1 MQVDR
6 TTKTLLFFIAVGLWG
21 ILLKSFFEPAPS
33 IAQNAGLANPVR
45 IVAVEGAPL
54 PVAIVK
60 QSAPI
65 EVRTP
70 TGVRL
75 RVDPDK

>member
-33 IAQNAGLANPVR
+33 VAQAPLANPVR
-45 IVAVEGAPL
+45 IVAVDGAPL
-54 PVAIVK
+54 PVAIVR
-60 QSAPI
+60 QANPLD
-65 EVRTP
+65 VRTP
-70 TGVRL
+70 AGVRL

>member
-21 ILLKSFFEPAPS
+21 ILLKSCFEPTPS
-33 IAQNAGLANPVR
+33 IAQNGGLNNPVR
-45 IVAVEGAPL
+45 IVGVDGGPL
-54 PVAIVK
+54 PVAIIK
-60 QSAPI
+60 QSSPL

-70 TGVRL
+70 TGMRL
-75 RVDPDK
+75 RVDTEK

>member
-33 IAQNAGLANPVR
+33 VAQAPLANPVR
-45 IVAVEGAPL
+45 IVAVDGAPL
-54 PVAIVK
+54 PVAIV
-60 QSAPI
+60 
-65 EVRTP
+65 RTP
-70 TGVRL
+70 SGVRL

>member
-21 ILLKSFFEPAPS
+21 ILLKSCFEPAPS
-33 IAQNAGLANPVR
+33 IAQNVGLTTPVR
-45 IVAVEGAPL
+45 IVGVDGGPL
-54 PVAIVK
+54 PVAIIK
-60 QSAPI
+60 QSSPL

-70 TGVRL
+70 NGTRL
-75 RVDPDK
+75 RVDTDK

>member
-33 IAQNAGLANPVR
+33 IAQAPLVNPVR
-45 IVAVEGAPL
+45 IVAVDGGSL

-65 EVRTP
+65 EVRSP
-70 TGVRL
+70 TGMRL
-75 RVDPDK
+75 RVDPEK